1 MKLHLL
7 AFGIARDILNGSSIE
22 FELHAG
28 NRISDLKQALQDR
41 HPGFNQ
47 LTSLS
52 FAVNESYVPDTHQL
66 QDGDEVVLIPPVS
79 GG

>member
-7 AFGIARDILNGSSIE
+7 AFGIARDILNGGSLAFDLE
-22 FELHAG
+22 TG
-28 NRISDLKQALQDR
+28 DRIADLKHALQDR
-41 HPGFNQ
+41 YPGFHQ
-47 LTSLS
+47 LASLS

-66 QDGDEVVLIPPVS
+66 KDGDEVVLIPPVS